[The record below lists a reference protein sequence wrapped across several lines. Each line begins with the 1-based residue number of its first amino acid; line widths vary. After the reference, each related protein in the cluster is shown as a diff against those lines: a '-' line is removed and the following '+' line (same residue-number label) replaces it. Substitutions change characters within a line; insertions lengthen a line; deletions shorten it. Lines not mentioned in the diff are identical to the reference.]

1 MNAILAL
8 SALTLAVGV
17 SLIFPREGAAAVVFC
32 ATLAAVAGLL
42 VSRHPTQGRFLVQV
56 FVAALLVR
64 LAVGVLI
71 YYFKL
76 QDFFGGD
83 AFTYDYQGTTYLA
96 SWRGLWR
103 DKQAFGASLYRNWGM
118 GYLVGGIYALL
129 GRNMLAVQFF
139 NAAVGAATAPV
150 IFLCSRQI
158 FQNMRVA
165 RIATLSVAFFPSLV
179 LWSSQGLKDG
189 PIVFLLA
196 VVMLATLRLG
206 ERFSTKYVAVM
217 LFALY
222 CLLCF
227 RFYIFY
233 MTAAAVGGAFLIGM
247 RPQTT
252 RNLLRQVAIV
262 FAIGLGLTYLGV
274 LRTADAQLEVLG
286 DLDAV
291 QRSRAD
297 LATSANSGF
306 GQDVDVSTASGAI
319 SAVPLGMA
327 YLLFAPFPWQLAS
340 LRQSITLPEML
351 AWWAAFP
358 LLAMGIWFTIKYR
371 LRQALPILLF
381 TTMLT
386 LAYSIFQGN
395 VGTAYRQRSQIL
407 VFYFIFVA
415 VGAVLE
421 LERRENRRR
430 QQMLER
436 QAAYAALRR
445 ARPPRPPLPHG
456 ALSSQLGGGPPAP
469 AAAAR
474 APGGVFK
481 V

>member
-1 MNAILAL
+1 M
-8 SALTLAVGV
+8 GY
-17 SLIFPREGAAAVVFC
+17 
-32 ATLAAVAGLL
+32 AVA
-42 VSRHPTQGRFLVQV
+42 V
-56 FVAALLVR
+56 
-64 LAVGVLI
+64 I
-71 YYFKL
+71 Y
-76 QDFFGGD
+76 
-83 AFTYDYQGTTYLA
+83 
-96 SWRGLWR
+96 
-103 DKQAFGASLYRNWGM
+103 GM
-118 GYLVGGIYALL
+118 L

-139 NAAVGAATAPV
+139 NAVVGAATAPV

-189 PIVFLLA
+189 PIVFLLT
-196 VVMLATLRLG
+196 VVMLATLQLG
-206 ERFSTKYVAVM
+206 ERFSTKYVSVM

-222 CLLCF
+222 GLLCF

-233 MTAAAVGGAFLIGM
+233 MTAAAVCGAFVIGM

-252 RNLLRQVAIV
+252 RNMLRQFAIV
-262 FAIGLGLTYLGV
+262 LAVGLGLTYMGV
-274 LRTADAQLEVLG
+274 LRTADAQLEVYG
-286 DLDAV
+286 DLESV

-297 LATSANSGF
+297 LVRSANSGF

-319 SAVPLGMA
+319 SAIPLGMA

-358 LLAMGIWFTIKYR
+358 LLVMGIWFTIKFR

-381 TTMLT
+381 TVMLT

-395 VGTAYRQRSQIL
+395 IGTAYRQRSQIL

-415 VGAVLE
+415 VGAVL
-421 LERRENRRR
+421 LKERQEDRRR
-430 QQMLER
+430 MAAYER
-436 QAAYAALRR
+436 QQSVTAV
-445 ARPPRPPLPHG
+445 
-456 ALSSQLGGGPPAP
+456 
-469 AAAAR
+469 AR
-474 APGGVFK
+474 AAEARKRYAVWKQERGKDLEQMAQDISERINF
-481 V
+481 